1 MRTIEKISEDDS
13 APRGRP
19 RTENPKQLSKQNQ
32 THIFRN
38 VKIPK
43 ALKPLAR
50 QSLRRM
56 APIQLDPEKD
66 LDSRDVPLY
75 RNPQGN
81 EKISTD
87 AVKNA
92 EKIAKEKADEEKEK
106 AEGRVTAE
114 KRYYFE
120 EDDWEDDEAYL
131 SGSSIGPGE
140 RYAGLPRRRAS
151 NLRCH
156 LSVDYR
162 GAYGN
167 GAYKPDW

>member
-1 MRTIEKISEDDS
+1 MPDFTQQMRTTE
-13 APRGRP
+13 RGRS
-19 RTENPKQLSKQNQ
+19 RTESPKQLSKQNQ
-32 THIFRN
+32 PHIFRN

-92 EKIAKEKADEEKEK
+92 EKIAKEKADKEKEK

-120 EDDWEDDEAYL
+120 KDDWEDVEAYL
-131 SGSSIGPGE
+131 SESSIGPGE
-140 RYAGLPRRRAS
+140 RYAGFPRRRVIKC
-151 NLRCH
+151 N
-156 LSVDYR
+156 LSVDHYR
-162 GAYGN
+162 AAYRIGAW
-167 GAYKPDW
+167 KPDW